1 MLWGQKKICQPGSL
15 HYFILTAGF
24 RQLIQLQVCCET
36 SPVELNL
43 VRLYSR
49 KLGTAVIC
57 GFVFP
62 KNGFLFQKTDLFSEK
77 RIFFLQSCV
86 SFISSGHV
94 TTHRK
99 PEAVECGMVL
109 HSMVWYG
116 MGSRTVGPKTLGPK
130 TLGTKDRRYKDR
142 WSNQT
147 LGTIDKKSSALW
159 NQTKGP
165 KDKKSNQTKFSK
177 YFSSSLR
184 RISDQIK
191 NSKYFSSSLRMI
203 FFVLGQ

>member
-1 MLWGQKKICQPGSL
+1 MPKKVTTSKGLKGSTFLEKKTMLWGQKKICQPGSL

-77 RIFFLQSCV
+77 RIFFFSLVFLLFPLAMSPHTGNPRQWNVVWYC
-86 SFISSGHV
+86 I
-94 TTHRK
+94 
-99 PEAVECGMVL
+99 
-109 HSMVWYG
+109 VWYG
-116 MGSRTVGPKTLGPK
+116 MVWVPGQLVQRHLVQRHLVQRTE
-130 TLGTKDRRYKDR
+130 GTKTD
-142 WSNQT
+142 
-147 LGTIDKKSSALW
+147 
-159 NQTKGP
+159 GP
-165 KDKKSNQTKFSK
+165 IRHLVQ
-177 YFSSSLR
+177 
-184 RISDQIK
+184 
-191 NSKYFSSSLRMI
+191 
-203 FFVLGQ
+203 

>member
-147 LGTIDKKSSALW
+147 LGTIDKRSSALW

-165 KDKKSNQTKFSK
+165 KDKKSYLTKCSK
-177 YFSSSLR
+177 Y
-184 RISDQIK
+184 IQC
-191 NSKYFSSSLRMI
+191 
-203 FFVLGQ
+203 FFLVQWPFGVVAFWGILLCWWPFGVVAF

>member
-130 TLGTKDRRYKDR
+130 TLGTRRLVQRQKVQTDT
-142 WSNQT
+142 WSKGHLVQRT
-147 LGTIDKKSSALW
+147 EGTKTD
-159 NQTKGP
+159 GP
-165 KDKKSNQTKFSK
+165 IRHLVQ
-177 YFSSSLR
+177 
-184 RISDQIK
+184 
-191 NSKYFSSSLRMI
+191 
-203 FFVLGQ
+203 

>member
-1 MLWGQKKICQPGSL
+1 MPKKVTTSKGLKGSTFLEKNHVVRPKKICQPGSL

-77 RIFFLQSCV
+77 RIFFFSLVFLLFPPAMSPHTGNPRQWNVVWYC
-86 SFISSGHV
+86 I
-94 TTHRK
+94 
-99 PEAVECGMVL
+99 
-109 HSMVWYG
+109 VWYG
-116 MGSRTVGPKTLGPK
+116 MVWVPGQLVQRHLVQRHLVQRTE
-130 TLGTKDRRYKDR
+130 GTKTD
-142 WSNQT
+142 
-147 LGTIDKKSSALW
+147 
-159 NQTKGP
+159 GP
-165 KDKKSNQTKFSK
+165 IRHLVQ
-177 YFSSSLR
+177 
-184 RISDQIK
+184 
-191 NSKYFSSSLRMI
+191 
-203 FFVLGQ
+203 

>member
-1 MLWGQKKICQPGSL
+1 MDL
-15 HYFILTAGF
+15 F
-24 RQLIQLQVCCET
+24 
-36 SPVELNL
+36 
-43 VRLYSR
+43 
-49 KLGTAVIC
+49 
-57 GFVFP
+57 
-62 KNGFLFQKTDLFSEK
+62 FQKTDFFSKK

-147 LGTIDKKSSALW
+147 LGTIDKKSSAL
-159 NQTKGP
+159 
-165 KDKKSNQTKFSK
+165 
-177 YFSSSLR
+177 
-184 RISDQIK
+184 
-191 NSKYFSSSLRMI
+191 
-203 FFVLGQ
+203 

>member
-1 MLWGQKKICQPGSL
+1 MPKKVTTSKGLKGSTFLEKNHVVRPKKICQPGSL

-130 TLGTKDRRYKDR
+130 TLGTRRLVQRQKV
-142 WSNQT
+142 QT
-147 LGTIDKKSSALW
+147 DTLSKGHLVQRTEGTKTD
-159 NQTKGP
+159 GP
-165 KDKKSNQTKFSK
+165 IRHLVQ
-177 YFSSSLR
+177 
-184 RISDQIK
+184 
-191 NSKYFSSSLRMI
+191 
-203 FFVLGQ
+203 